1 MEFLS
6 ECHKRSKQTHTPTTT
21 ADSAQQLLKYAK
33 TKLKLS
39 LPCDVYSLLRIRP
52 AGFHLLS
59 FLALPVLCVY
69 LSLYAHHLSSS

>member
-6 ECHKRSKQTHTPTTT
+6 ECHKRSNTHTHKQTT

-39 LPCDVYSLLRIRP
+39 LPCRVYSLLRIRP

-59 FLALPVLCVY
+59 FLALRVLCVFI
-69 LSLYAHHLSSS
+69 